1 MTEIEKRAEAQ
12 NKQRK
17 NEAGRWRK
25 WVRIYVIV
33 EAIVFVFALRSVFVP
48 ILLML
53 LLITGVLLILRS
65 PDPEAKDEKPLEQT
79 SEKGFF
85 FSKMQR
91 KIGDLVWKARQTKN
105 WRLKENY
112 ANAIANYKSENCEV
126 QIEEDGIWNT
136 YCILFDAQEPVGLTR
151 VSDAD
156 SSEITK
162 VIGNLVAGIAP
173 GSSWR
178 FDGSDTEARE
188 AIRDADLCYVW
199 IQVSKTQ
206 WEKYE
211 IEYDDEK
218 IAISLTRIED

>member
-91 KIGDLVWKARQTKN
+91 KIGDLVWKEKQTKN
-105 WRLKENY
+105 
-112 ANAIANYKSENCEV
+112 
-126 QIEEDGIWNT
+126 WNT